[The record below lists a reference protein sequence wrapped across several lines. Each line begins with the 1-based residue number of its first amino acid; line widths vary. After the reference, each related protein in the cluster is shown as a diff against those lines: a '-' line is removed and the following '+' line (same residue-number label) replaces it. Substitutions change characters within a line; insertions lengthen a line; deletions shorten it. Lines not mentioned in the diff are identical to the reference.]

1 MKYQAERRE
10 GAWHVVDSSGQS
22 VGIYGAG
29 STGATT
35 AMAAAEAL
43 NSQRAVPSTRRAN
56 RQSEG
61 TSWLRAWRTEHH
73 LSQGALGDLLGVHW
87 LTVQRWEAGQRA
99 VPPFLK
105 LALER
110 LEQTLEVPA

>member
-29 STGATT
+29 STGAS
-35 AMAAAEAL
+35 AALAAAEAL
-43 NSQRAVPSTRRAN
+43 NVQPVAPVRRSSPRPAPA
-56 RQSEG
+56 
-61 TSWLRAWRTEHH
+61 SWLRVWRTEHH